1 MDTFDRDLLMNP
13 EFTRKMQF
21 KSQFKKFKCFRVIDE
36 EGNVID
42 KDADHTS
49 KIPVDKLKD
58 IYTKMV
64 TMNEA
69 DKVFNAAQR

>member
-13 EFTRKMQF
+13 TFTNKMEFRKHF
-21 KSQFKKFKCFRVIDE
+21 EKFKCFRVIDE

-42 KDADHTS
+42 KSANHPS
-49 KIPVDKLKD
+49 KIPVDMLNKM
-58 IYTKMV
+58 YEKMV

-69 DKVFNAAQR
+69 DKVFNAA